1 MIVIIVMIIRRSST
15 KIVMAEP
22 VYGEVGDVPPLPP
35 RRNNDNHIY
44 FEPQP
49 EYKPPSVSNPM
60 YDLLYDPAP
69 RLYDLANGSIT
80 DSKET
85 PYALPNGSITDSKET
100 PYALPNG
107 TDSKETPYA
116 LATLPNGT
124 DSKETPYDLATL
136 PNGSNPMY
144 DLGTNPITDSKETP
158 YDLATLPYGT
168 NPMYDNAGENDVVE
182 MYIDVGNE

>member
-1 MIVIIVMIIRRSST
+1 
-15 KIVMAEP
+15 MAEP

-85 PYALPNGSITDSKET
+85 PYALPNGTDSKET
-100 PYALPNG
+100 PYA
-107 TDSKETPYA
+107 
-116 LATLPNGT
+116 
-124 DSKETPYDLATL
+124 LATL

>member
-1 MIVIIVMIIRRSST
+1 
-15 KIVMAEP
+15 MAEP

-85 PYALPNGSITDSKET
+85 PYALPNG
-100 PYALPNG
+100 

-158 YDLATLPYGT
+158 YDLANGTDSKETPYDLATLPYGT